1 MTTYYKAEFSDGTV
15 LKRST
20 KHRTYTHA
28 WLVRRKNNPDAV
40 AKYGLREASDVFG
53 FCGSEQ
59 LAQHTMPRYRYG
71 EVLFAEIA
79 PAVEV
84 TSKEYRS

>member
-1 MTTYYKAEFSDGTV
+1 MTTYYKATFSDGTV

-20 KHRTYTHA
+20 KSRTYTHA
-28 WLVRRKNNPDAV
+28 WLVRRKNNPEAV
-40 AKYGLREASDVFG
+40 AKYGLRESADIFG

-59 LAQHTMPRYRYG
+59 LARYTMPRYRYG

-79 PAVEV
+79 PAVAV
-84 TSKEYRS
+84 TRKEYGS